1 MKLLNYVVAGLAM
14 LCAVACGEPMEDNTV
29 YPVLDT
35 LDDTMWW
42 SYDQRTN
49 TYYDIWFDGEGRG
62 RMLGYDT
69 QERENETVNR
79 PFSYTFTPATEQ
91 LDGIV
96 RINFDDGVYFG
107 GFLVPKGQF
116 HINNIAVYFIQLYEV
131 DAEGNVLYDMEGKI
145 KDSLQ
150 MWKE

>member
-1 MKLLNYVVAGLAM
+1 
-14 LCAVACGEPMEDNTV
+14 MEDNTV

-49 TYYDIWFDGEGRG
+49 TYYDIWYDGEGRG

-96 RINFDDGVYFG
+96 RQAVAGVYSSPTYVMRDG
-107 GFLVPKGQF
+107 RLHV
-116 HINNIAVYFIQLYEV
+116 AR
-131 DAEGNVLYDMEGKI
+131 
-145 KDSLQ
+145 
-150 MWKE
+150 